1 MLLHCLVCY
10 TVYLFFGIVDVMTGL
25 LGTNGYDTNQG
36 DSTSI
41 TPLAWAVRGG
51 QREAVDLLLRQ
62 EAANPDKPDNTG
74 KTPLSW
80 AAMKG
85 YEQVVKQLLDRQDV
99 NPGKQDKNG
108 HIPPYYAP
116 TTGHEGVANLLQA
129 WKPPIPALFPVD

>member
-1 MLLHCLVCY
+1 M
-10 TVYLFFGIVDVMTGL
+10 
-25 LGTNGYDTNQG
+25 
-36 DSTSI
+36 
-41 TPLAWAVRGG
+41 
-51 QREAVDLLLRQ
+51 DLLLRQ

-108 HIPPYYAP
+108 HIPPYHAP